1 MAAKKKPTAQIVT
14 VTPQMAEEMLKKN
27 KVNRHMSDPVAAKYS
42 RDMNRKRWW
51 FCPDPIVFGVD
62 GSLYNGQHRRT
73 WRAKWRNRP
82 IRDTYPQ
89 TRRQRR
95 AEWREIW
102 PRVGKRK
109 EATAA

>member
-1 MAAKKKPTAQIVT
+1 
-14 VTPQMAEEMLKKN
+14 
-27 KVNRHMSDPVAAKYS
+27 
-42 RDMNRKRWW
+42 MNRAK
-51 FCPDPIVFGVD
+51 
-62 GSLYNGQHRRT
+62 HRRT

-82 IRDTYPQ
+82 IRDTYAL

-109 EATAA
+109 EAAT